1 MAELLVMTMNHGMD
15 KLTQEKVD
23 KMTPEQKRSYE
34 ARSQYGDVIVVRPD
48 GHKWGTKECPPDYVV
63 VKIPE
68 MSYEE
73 AKKYEESLCE
83 DFIEKDG
90 KVGKRIIRVRK
101 HNFLKVDVEA
111 AQLGSTSMSLSKT
124 QAIAKVA
131 IKSGLSTE
139 ITAPVK
145 SIK

>member
-15 KLTQEKVD
+15 KLTQEQVD
-23 KMTPEQKRSYE
+23 KMTPEQKRQYE
-34 ARSQYGDVIVVRPD
+34 SRSQYGDVIVVRPD

-73 AKKYEESLCE
+73 ARKYEESLHE
-83 DFIEKDG
+83 EVTGKDGQIEKLLL
-90 KVGKRIIRVRK
+90 RVRK
-101 HNFLKVDVEA
+101 HKFLKADVES
-111 AQLGSTSMSLSKT
+111 AQLGSESMSLSKT

-131 IKSGLSTE
+131 VKSGLSTE
-139 ITAPVK
+139 ISAPVK
-145 SIK
+145 SVK